1 MYVDAHIH
9 LYAEEYDGIRD
20 EVLKRAAENDV
31 DLILSVAEDSETSL
45 QNLDLLNRYRER
57 YRIYIGIGIHPYTAI
72 NNPDDLERVV
82 DLIAQHHDSI
92 ICIGEVGLDR
102 KYNNSMKMWDKQ
114 VEAFETMIQLSKD
127 LLKPLNIHSR
137 RAARD
142 VLTLLRKHDVREAYF
157 HWYTDDEETLK
168 EIVEEDLEEDTEI
181 HRDSPPHPGTN
192 RVRRTGPLLR
202 PTREQ
207 DGRADTYTAHSR
219 EAGPALRGRPHRGH
233 NHDTGE
239 LQETIQDPV
248 WIRIKT
254 REQLNIDI
262 ADDETDLP

>member
-9 LYAEEYDGIRD
+9 LYAEEYDGVRE
-20 EVLKRAAENDV
+20 EVLKRAVENDV

-45 QNLDLLNRYRER
+45 KNLELLRRYREN
-57 YRIYIGIGIHPYTAI
+57 YKIYIGIGIHPYTAI

-137 RAARD
+137 RAAKD
-142 VLTLLRKHDVREAYF
+142 VLALLRKHDVREAYF

-168 EIVEEDLEEDTEI
+168 EIVEEEYFVGFTPALLTSKRIQRFTEIVPLTQVLTESDGPVRYYGPLENRMGEPMHTKLIVEKLAQLYEEDPIEVTI
-181 HRDSPPHPGTN
+181 MI
-192 RVRRTGPLLR
+192 
-202 PTREQ
+202 RENFK
-207 DGRADTYTAHSR
+207 RLFR
-219 EAGPALRGRPHRGH
+219 
-233 NHDTGE
+233 
-239 LQETIQDPV
+239 IQYG
-248 WIRIKT
+248 
-254 REQLNIDI
+254 
-262 ADDETDLP
+262 